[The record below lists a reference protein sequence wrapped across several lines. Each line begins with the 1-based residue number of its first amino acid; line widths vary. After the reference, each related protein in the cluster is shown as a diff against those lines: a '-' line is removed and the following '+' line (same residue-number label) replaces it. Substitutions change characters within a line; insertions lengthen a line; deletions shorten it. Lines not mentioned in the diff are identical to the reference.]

1 MDRWNNR
8 VAIVTG
14 ANSGIGKAIAI
25 ALLNSGMVVIGIAR
39 REDLL
44 VVSTI
49 ICKNNI
55 KYTKLGRYLTSKYLT
70 CFFLPFSSTEIE

>member
-25 ALLNSGMVVIGIAR
+25 ALLRSGMVVIGIAR

-44 VVSTI
+44 VVSI
-49 ICKNNI
+49 IISLLILN
-55 KYTKLGRYLTSKYLT
+55 R
-70 CFFLPFSSTEIE
+70 

>member
-14 ANSGIGKAIAI
+14 ANSGIGKAIVK

-39 REDLL
+39 RENLL
-44 VVSTI
+44 MVRS
-49 ICKNNI
+49 
-55 KYTKLGRYLTSKYLT
+55 
-70 CFFLPFSSTEIE
+70 

>member
-49 ICKNNI
+49 IFVIIIACTLGI
-55 KYTKLGRYLTSKYLT
+55 GRYLKW
-70 CFFLPFSSTEIE
+70 